1 MVLPYG
7 CIDLIF
13 RKDKLEKIKSGL
25 SEEIIKENK
34 VSSAHID
41 ENLILIACAMSYW
54 EAEETAKEF
63 EKEYG
68 LTYLKNN
75 KAVDFV
81 LVESMKGLCA
91 KCEWIKPDHLKEE
104 LIIDNMRYPKGTI
117 YYEFI
122 EQKEFIW

>member
-13 RKDKLEKIKSGL
+13 RKDKLEKIKIGL

-54 EAEETAKEF
+54 EAEEIVEEL
-63 EKEYG
+63 EKKYG
-68 LTYLKNN
+68 LIYLRDN
-75 KAVDFV
+75 KAIDFV
-81 LVESMKGLCA
+81 LVAGFFGLCE
-91 KCEWIKPDHLKEE
+91 KCEWIKTDHLKED
-104 LIIDNMRYPKGTI
+104 LTIDEMRYPKGTI
-117 YYEFI
+117 CYSYI
-122 EQKEFIW
+122 KI